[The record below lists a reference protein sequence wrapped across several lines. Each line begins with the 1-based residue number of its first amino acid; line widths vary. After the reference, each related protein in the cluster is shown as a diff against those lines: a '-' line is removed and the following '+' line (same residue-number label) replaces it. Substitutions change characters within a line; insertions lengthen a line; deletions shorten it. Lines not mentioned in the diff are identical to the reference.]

1 MENFDLKKLRSAMPT
16 GWRGLIS
23 KEMNV
28 TLRYVDQV
36 MKGTRFNVEIL
47 KLAVN
52 MASKYQEDL
61 NYIRQKV
68 QELT

>member
-1 MENFDLKKLRSAMPT
+1 MENVDLKKLRGAMPV
-16 GWRGLIS
+16 GWRSLIANEKS
-23 KEMNV
+23 V

-36 MKGTRFNVEIL
+36 MKGTRFNIDIL
-47 KLAVN
+47 LLAVE

-68 QELT
+68 QDLN